1 MDHAKVKV
9 NSAYFPTILR
19 LRTYILSLFVFLV
32 IVTGGTIALFGFWV
46 ESNEARG
53 KGKQILS
60 LLALDTNNT
69 VETLLNNI
77 QSIGDSISMSGD
89 KLLKH
94 FPTEEKLSQ
103 LSYGFVM
110 DQPFINSMEFIDELT
125 GTSVL
130 IMKKAEQVITQI
142 SKKNSASGKFQST
155 SYLGDIFSNKIVST
169 PIEVS
174 DPREGKIYQAARA
187 SMLRGW
193 SDMRQINE
201 GPAGSVS
208 HIFSYLFMLKNANG
222 SPMGLAS
229 INISLQYFHQLLAEQ
244 SSLIGYDGCVI
255 IAERNRFGK
264 ISILGGT
271 SNVKAPIIDESRLIF
286 TPAEHPD
293 SRVRAIEKV
302 LTASSKTDEDLFNM
316 TDVKFIS
323 IRSDDGSVWDCVIK
337 SALTDDKP
345 DCLIVTMAKQ
355 NLLLANTHLHVKI
368 QGAIITFILL
378 VGGAIGWRLA
388 GRMAKPMEALAV
400 DIAAICQ
407 GDIRPSGSIDTN
419 IREIAELSRG
429 IEILKA
435 GLITLRRYS
444 PHELVDQMIRTRR
457 EAQLFVERLDL
468 TLFFSDIEGFTSICE
483 TLLPNQ
489 MLSLTSDFLASFARA
504 IQLRRGN
511 VDKFIGDSVM
521 AFWNAPLPQQDHAL
535 LACLAALDCVQA
547 IDQINSRSAESGLP
561 AIRARIGIHTGIALV
576 GNVGSEDRMNYT
588 AMGDTVNLAS
598 RLEGANKQYGTTIMI
613 SESTKIAAGSGI
625 ETRPIDLVAVKGKS
639 NAIMVHELIGQSGQ
653 ISAQLL
659 RKIELTTQGWNHY
672 IAKQFKE
679 SRLCYAS
686 VIAETGEDHLARLFI
701 ERCAGLEAHPPGN
714 DWIGEMHMTTK

>member
-1 MDHAKVKV
+1 MDHDKGKVIFPF
-9 NSAYFPTILR
+9 FPTLLR

-77 QSIGDSISMSGD
+77 QSIGESISMTGD
-89 KLLKH
+89 KLFKH
-94 FPTEEKLSQ
+94 LPSEEKLSQ
-103 LSYGFVM
+103 LGYGFVI

-130 IMKKAEQVITQI
+130 VMKKAEQVVTQI
-142 SKKNSASGKFQST
+142 SKKNAASGKFQSI
-155 SYLGDIFSNKIVST
+155 SYLGNLFSHKPASAQ
-169 PIEVS
+169 IEVP
-174 DPREGKIYQAARA
+174 DPRTGKIYQTARA

-193 SDMRQINE
+193 SDMRQVNE

-208 HIFSYLFMLKNANG
+208 HIFSYLFMLKNADG

-229 INISLQYFHQLLAEQ
+229 INISLQYFHELLAKQ
-244 SSLIGYDGCVI
+244 SSSIGYDGYVI

-264 ISILGGT
+264 ISVLGGA
-271 SNVKAPIIDESRLIF
+271 SNVKAPIIDESQLLF
-286 TPAEHPD
+286 TPADHPD

-302 LTASSKTDEDLFNM
+302 LTASSKNDEDLFNM
-316 TDVKFIS
+316 PDIKFIS
-323 IRSDDGSVWDCVIK
+323 IRSDDGSMWDCAIK
-337 SALTDDKP
+337 GALTDDKP
-345 DCLIVTMAKQ
+345 DCLIVTMARQ
-355 NLLLANTHLHVKI
+355 DLLLANAHLHVEI

-378 VGGAIGWRLA
+378 VGGAVGWRLA

-419 IREIAELSRG
+419 ICEIAELGRG

-444 PHELVDQMIRTRR
+444 PHQLVDQIVRTRR
-457 EAQLFVERLDL
+457 EAELFVERREL
-468 TLFFSDIEGFTSICE
+468 TLFFSDIEGFTTISE

-489 MLSLTSDFLASFARA
+489 MLALTSDFLASFTKA
-504 IQLRRGN
+504 IQAHSGN

-521 AFWNAPLPQQDHAL
+521 AFWNAPLPEKDHAL
-535 LACLAALDCVQA
+535 LACLAALDCQEA
-547 IDQINSRSAESGLP
+547 INQINSRSIASGLP
-561 AIRARIGIHTGIALV
+561 AIRARIGIHSGMALV
-576 GNVGSEDRMNYT
+576 GNIGSEDRMNYT

-659 RKIELTTQGWNHY
+659 RKIELTKQGWNHY

-686 VIAETGEDHLARLFI
+686 VIAETGEDPLARLFI

>member
-1 MDHAKVKV
+1 MDHAKAKV
-9 NSAYFPTILR
+9 NFAFFPTILR

-46 ESNEARG
+46 ESNEASG

-130 IMKKAEQVITQI
+130 VMKKAEQVVTQI
-142 SKKNSASGKFQST
+142 SKKNAASGKFQSI
-155 SYLGDIFSNKIVST
+155 SYLGNLFSHKPASAQM
-169 PIEVS
+169 EVP
-174 DPREGKIYQAARA
+174 DPRTGKIYQTARA

-193 SDMRQINE
+193 SDMRQVNE

-229 INISLQYFHQLLAEQ
+229 INISLHFFHELLAKQ

-271 SNVKAPIIDESRLIF
+271 SNVKTPIIDESQLLF
-286 TPAEHPD
+286 TPADHPD

-355 NLLLANTHLHVKI
+355 DLLLANTHLHVKKK
-368 QGAIITFILL
+368 GAIITFILL

-429 IEILKA
+429 IEVLKA

-653 ISAQLL
+653 ISARLL

-686 VIAETGEDHLARLFI
+686 VIAETGEDPLARLFI

>member
-1 MDHAKVKV
+1 MDHAKAKVKP
-9 NSAYFPTILR
+9 AFFPTILR

-32 IVTGGTIALFGFWV
+32 IVTGGSIALFGFWV
-46 ESNEARG
+46 ESHEATG

-142 SKKNSASGKFQST
+142 SKKNPASGKFQST

-229 INISLQYFHQLLAEQ
+229 INISLQYFHELLAEQ

-255 IAERNRFGK
+255 IAERNRFGR

-271 SNVKAPIIDESRLIF
+271 SNIKAPIIDESQLLF
-286 TPAEHPD
+286 TPADHPD

-355 NLLLANTHLHVKI
+355 DLLLANTHLHVKI

-444 PHELVDQMIRTRR
+444 PHELVDQMIRTRC
-457 EAQLFVERLDL
+457 EAQLFVERRDL

-521 AFWNAPLPQQDHAL
+521 AFWNAPLPEKDHAL
-535 LACLAALDCVQA
+535 RACLAALDCQEA
-547 IDQINSRSAESGLP
+547 INQINSRSVASGLP
-561 AIRARIGIHTGIALV
+561 AIRARIGIHSGIALV
-576 GNVGSEDRMNYT
+576 GNIGSEDRMNYT

-613 SESTKIAAGSGI
+613 SESTKIAAGSGV

-639 NAIMVHELIGQSGQ
+639 NAIMVHELIGQPGQ

-659 RKIELTTQGWNHY
+659 RKIELTKQGWNHY

-686 VIAETGEDHLARLFI
+686 VIAETGEDPLARLFI
-701 ERCAGLEAHPPGN
+701 ERCAGIEAHPPGN
-714 DWIGEMHMTTK
+714 DWIGETHMTTK

>member
-1 MDHAKVKV
+1 MVHAKAKV
-9 NSAYFPTILR
+9 NSAFFPTILR

-46 ESNEARG
+46 ESNEASG

-69 VETLLNNI
+69 VEMFLTNI

-142 SKKNSASGKFQST
+142 SKKNPASGKFQST
-155 SYLGDIFSNKIVST
+155 SYLGDIFSNKLVFT

-187 SMLRGW
+187 SMIRGW

-229 INISLQYFHQLLAEQ
+229 INISLQFFHQLLAEQ

-271 SNVKAPIIDESRLIF
+271 SNVKTPIIDESQLLF
-286 TPAEHPD
+286 TPADHPD

-323 IRSDDGSVWDCVIK
+323 IRSDDGSAWDCVIK

-355 NLLLANTHLHVKI
+355 DLLLANTHLHVKKK
-368 QGAIITFILL
+368 GAIITFILL

-653 ISAQLL
+653 ISARLL

>member
-1 MDHAKVKV
+1 MDHAKAKLKP
-9 NSAYFPTILR
+9 AFFPTILR

-46 ESNEARG
+46 ESNEASG

-69 VETLLNNI
+69 VETLLTNI

-103 LSYGFVM
+103 LSYGFVL

-155 SYLGDIFSNKIVST
+155 SYLGDIFSNKLVST

-229 INISLQYFHQLLAEQ
+229 INISLHFFHELLAKQ

-302 LTASSKTDEDLFNM
+302 LTAPSKTDEDLFNM

-323 IRSDDGSVWDCVIK
+323 IRSDDGSAWDCVIK

-355 NLLLANTHLHVKI
+355 DLLLANTHLHVKKK
-368 QGAIITFILL
+368 GAIITFILL

-457 EAQLFVERLDL
+457 EAQLFVERRDL

-653 ISAQLL
+653 ISARLL